1 MRKQG
6 GGSIVNISSV
16 QGKIAIPYRSACKC
30 CILYCTHLN
39 SFALAQQTILKIGN
53 IKSKFSNIYTSIAQ
67 PNQII
72 LNDIVCNILFTIAMT
87 THTWYIYRCSFQ
99 TCSTGILWHPE
110 GRSLQW
116 QHQCLCGQSG
126 VHSDKSIPECSVWR
140 WINIQQLEMHSQ
152 VTSTNF
158 KEYLYLG

>member
-1 MRKQG
+1 MVISMQITVGNFWLLLGTCTILIYRYFNFAEILPHMRKQG

-30 CILYCTHLN
+30 YILYCTHTISLSVLN

-99 TCSTGILWHPE
+99 TCSTGIL
-110 GRSLQW
+110 
-116 QHQCLCGQSG
+116 
-126 VHSDKSIPECSVWR
+126 
-140 WINIQQLEMHSQ
+140 
-152 VTSTNF
+152 
-158 KEYLYLG
+158 

>member
-1 MRKQG
+1 MCREKLPFLTDQP
-6 GGSIVNISSV
+6 VSV
-16 QGKIAIPYRSACKC
+16 IYYIEHIPFLC
-30 CILYCTHLN
+30 L
-39 SFALAQQTILKIGN
+39 ALEQQTILQIGN

-99 TCSTGILWHPE
+99 TCSAGILWHPE

-140 WINIQQLEMHSQ
+140 WINIQQ
-152 VTSTNF
+152 
-158 KEYLYLG
+158 